1 MLSLYSAVQC
11 TIKNL
16 KIFFFGGKKVV
27 LQKGKLPR
35 FKSQLCN
42 FPASVYEF
50 PGPPSLRL

>member
-1 MLSLYSAVQC
+1 MQNEALVDFL
-11 TIKNL
+11 L
-16 KIFFFGGKKVV
+16 GGKKVV

-35 FKSQLCN
+35 FKSQLCH